1 MLQGVAHTAS
11 SHLAPFQPLEHV
23 QVSGDVHSP
32 FAPHGVV
39 QLLAHGR
46 WVSLIGVDQVP
57 TELLIAGHSWVPRS
71 LCVARNRNELCAPTT
86 NATGAAIRRLLQSR
100 P

>member
-11 SHLAPFQPLEHV
+11 SHLAPVQPLEQV

-39 QLLAHGR
+39 QMATSHSGPFQPLAHVHEFGAEH
-46 WVSLIGVDQVP
+46 VP
-57 TELLIAGHSWVPRS
+57 
-71 LCVARNRNELCAPTT
+71 
-86 NATGAAIRRLLQSR
+86 
-100 P
+100 